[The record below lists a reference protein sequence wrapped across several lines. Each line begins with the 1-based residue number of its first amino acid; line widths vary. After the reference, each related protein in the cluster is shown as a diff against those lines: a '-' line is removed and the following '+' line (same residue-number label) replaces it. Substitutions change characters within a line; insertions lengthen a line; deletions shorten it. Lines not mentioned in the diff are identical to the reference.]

1 MYMSLINLIYKLR
14 HKSLKDIRPL
24 AWLSHYA
31 NARFSSS
38 GTSLSPL
45 RVFINLNN
53 ACNARCMMCDVGL
66 KKKNSMFHRVMVR
79 NDSQELEIN
88 ILERFFTDISAA
100 KPLIAFN
107 GVEPTLYKN
116 LVRAVGSAKKLG
128 MKVQITTNGIL
139 LPNLAEELFGAGLD
153 SIWVS
158 LDGPPEIHDE
168 IRGVKGAFDKAFE
181 GMRILDGLKK
191 KRGGKGPSI
200 NVVSTVFHANQSSI
214 YDLIEILSG
223 SGIGIN
229 EVLIQHLQFIDANT
243 AKRHN
248 EMFPQCPVTEISS
261 EKSNAASIDLAGLL
275 TEVHRIINHRSR
287 LNIRWKPHLA
297 KIKDLET
304 YYLHPER
311 FVGVSLCMVF
321 WREIQVLVDGSLTG
335 SQRCFPLDL
344 GNIIE
349 QPFSDIWNGE
359 KMKKWRLFLRNERA
373 LPACSRCCSIL

>member
-1 MYMSLINLIYKLR
+1 MSLINLMYKLR

-38 GTSLSPL
+38 GRSLLPL

-53 ACNARCMMCDVGL
+53 VCNARCMMCDVGL
-66 KKKNSMFHRVMVR
+66 KKKDSMFHRVMVR
-79 NDSQELEIN
+79 NGSQELEIER
-88 ILERFFTDISAA
+88 LESFFRDISAA

-116 LVRAVGSAKKLG
+116 LVRAVKSAKELG
-128 MKVQITTNGIL
+128 MKVQVTTNGIL
-139 LPNLAEELFGAGLD
+139 LPNLAEELFEAGLD

-158 LDGPPEIHDE
+158 LDGPPEVHDE

-181 GMRILDGLKK
+181 GMKILDGLKK
-191 KRGGKGPSI
+191 NKGGKGPSI
-200 NVVSTVFHANQSSI
+200 NAVSTVFHANQSSI
-214 YDLIEILSG
+214 YDLLEILSG
-223 SGIGIN
+223 SDIGID
-229 EVLIQHLQFIDANT
+229 EVLIQHLQFIDGNT

-261 EKSNAASIDLAGLL
+261 EKSSAASIDLAGLL
-275 TEVHRIINHRSR
+275 TEVNRINNHRFH

-297 KIKDLET
+297 SLKALET
-304 YYLHPER
+304 YYLHPEL
-311 FVGVSLCMVF
+311 FVGESLCTVF
-321 WREIQVLVDGSLTG
+321 WKEIQVLADGSLTG

-359 KMKKWRLFLRNERA
+359 KMKKWRLFLRDKRA